1 MKKLYTYTLPRPFSG
16 YNIPI
21 AIQSLYLRSYA
32 QKNLFLFSLP
42 VTEIMKKDC
51 YNMFIENFSKK
62 KIDLAMTSIFMLPI
76 SNVSLLN
83 KLLQNMHIKTEIHFV
98 LENLVL
104 DRKKIKNWRDK
115 FLEVANIP
123 DDYHKT
129 ISDEINF

>member
-1 MKKLYTYTLPRPFSG
+1 
-16 YNIPI
+16 
-21 AIQSLYLRSYA
+21 
-32 QKNLFLFSLP
+32 
-42 VTEIMKKDC
+42 
-51 YNMFIENFSKK
+51 
-62 KIDLAMTSIFMLPI
+62 MTSIFMLPI
-76 SNVSLLN
+76 SNVTLLN
-83 KLLQNMHIKTEIHFV
+83 KLLQNMHTKTEIHFV